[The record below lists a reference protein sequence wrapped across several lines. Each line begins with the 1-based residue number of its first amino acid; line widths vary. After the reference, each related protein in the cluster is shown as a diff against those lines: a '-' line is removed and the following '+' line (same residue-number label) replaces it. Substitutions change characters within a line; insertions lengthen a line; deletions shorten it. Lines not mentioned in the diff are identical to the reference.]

1 MPPTTRALLPAVTAG
16 GLLLATALPAAAH
29 PFFADGATVP
39 ANSLATVTLNMAH
52 GCGTEASGG
61 GDPTLEVAVEIP
73 ERFAYVEVD
82 DVDGYEVEVEGDG
95 PVPEVVTWTA
105 TDGGVPAPEL
115 AMDVVVEGDEGDEV
129 YVRVFQGCEDF
140 EYRWIGTPDEP
151 ADDPAVRL
159 ELAAA
164 DPDSP
169 PPPVEEPADE
179 DEAEDDAADDA
190 AADDAADEP
199 ADDPADE
206 ADGTDEVDVE
216 DADAADEI
224 ADDPAAADDGGGATW
239 LWLLLGAL
247 ALAGGGAWF
256 ATRRSGGGPP
266 TDAA

>member
-16 GLLLATALPAAAH
+16 GLLLATALPAGAH

-73 ERFAYVEVD
+73 EQLTYVEVG

-169 PPPVEEPADE
+169 PPPVEEPEDGDDADE
-179 DEAEDDAADDA
+179 GAADDA
-190 AADDAADEP
+190 VSDDAADEP
-199 ADDPADE
+199 ADDA
-206 ADGTDEVDVE
+206 DEVDLD

-224 ADDPAAADDGGGATW
+224 ADDPAAADDAGDATW

-247 ALAGGGAWF
+247 ALAGVGAWF